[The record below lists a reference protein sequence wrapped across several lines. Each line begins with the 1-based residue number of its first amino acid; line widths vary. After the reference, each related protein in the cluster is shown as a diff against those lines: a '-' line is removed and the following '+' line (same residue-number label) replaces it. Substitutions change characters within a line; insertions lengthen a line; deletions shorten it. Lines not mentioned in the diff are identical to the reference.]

1 MIIRSLYA
9 RNFMKYEELSVAEF
23 PRSGVIGIVGDN
35 EAGKT
40 TILEAIT
47 LALFGRTLKADEQ
60 SYARLVYWKDSEME
74 VRLTFEVDEEVFRV
88 WRRYDR
94 GGGKEALLYRVVEE
108 REELIVQG
116 LGSVT
121 DRLRSLFP
129 IGFEICRQSFYLGQK
144 ELSHLYEKRVP
155 NSIEVVEK
163 MTGLD
168 QLKKAHNGV
177 CEKLPLLQDE
187 IINLEKQLSIQQVR
201 VESLDERLE
210 ERESLKVDL
219 ERQNERLE
227 EIRGECKTQDET
239 IKIQEKARLTLN
251 RLTSQFRDLRTS
263 FLGYEFQRRL
273 ALNSTQF
280 LGFYRGMQ
288 KKIEEIS
295 SEVRLLSSDVAD
307 REKRHS
313 LSNEVFK
320 DLKAI
325 LYLVKERIHQ
335 IDRNAISQLG
345 GENVPLYFSPETLR
359 DREKLCYH
367 QREDALRRQKANSR
381 SYRLSLVLLALIIVP
396 PLLLEGLEIYH
407 WFDEVKAQPLVFQ
420 AGLGLFLVPTILLLI
435 FYLITRSKYIKEYK
449 SIAEKQQMMMSVIQR
464 NLQEEEEERVLLSK
478 FEIEGIRS
486 LEDLVAVRSSMS
498 YEPLRV
504 LVDEVIELYQD
515 REALFTVGFKDA
527 VGFEENIRRD
537 IEILKDKRIIFD
549 QLHHLDDQY
558 ESLAEE
564 ISSWSF
570 VPKDAEIQE
579 SDNFSADLL
588 RSSSLILRLKELLRG
603 DYSHDEATLERDEK
617 HYSEL
622 VAELGEIGKANP
634 GLLPDI
640 FDEKRLT
647 WSWKTEKMVDL
658 DLGSFLEKSRGLND
672 EEDYI
677 AKLKT
682 SWFDRFQ
689 THKEAL
695 LQEEFRFQT
704 TEQRIHFMQEA
715 ISKIEQAANQR
726 EQLIGEISSITESLE
741 TKKKEKER
749 FSLLEQL
756 FRGTIDS
763 LQNRLCPNISR
774 FIGSILPIIT
784 DDRYSRVRVSP
795 ELEIEVYSPEKEGYL
810 DCTTLSGGTSD
821 QLLMCLRLAF
831 ASSLIQSTFHK
842 GYAQFLFLDEPMYAF
857 DSRRAVDFLEKIL
870 KFNPNFQQVFLIT
883 HNKTLFSHFDQ
894 TIEAT
899 LSAHTLSC

>member
-9 RNFMKYEELSVAEF
+9 RNFMKYEELSIAEF
-23 PRSGVIGIVGDN
+23 PRSGVIGIIGDN

-60 SYARLVYWKDSEME
+60 SFARLVYWKDSEME
-74 VRLTFEVDEEVFRV
+74 VRLTFEVDEEVYRI

-116 LGSVT
+116 LGPVT
-121 DRLRSLFP
+121 DRLGSLFP
-129 IGFEICRQSFYLGQK
+129 IAFDVCRQSFYLGQK
-144 ELSHLYEKRVP
+144 ELSHLYEKRIP

-168 QLKKAHNGV
+168 QLKKAHGSV
-177 CEKLPLLQDE
+177 CQKLPSLQE
-187 IINLEKQLSIQQVR
+187 ELMQLEKQLTIQQVR
-201 VESLDERLE
+201 VEGLDERLE
-210 ERESLKVDL
+210 EREGLKLDL
-219 ERQNERLE
+219 ERQQERLE

-239 IKIQEKARLTLN
+239 IKIQEKTRTTLN
-251 RLTSQFRDLRTS
+251 RLSSQFKDLRGS
-263 FLGYEFQRRL
+263 FLGNEFQRRL
-273 ALNSTQF
+273 ALNSSHF
-280 LGFYRGMQ
+280 LGYFRGMGS
-288 KKIEEIS
+288 KIKELS
-295 SEVRLLSSDVAD
+295 DEVRLLGSDIAD
-307 REKRHS
+307 REKRHA

-335 IDRNAISQLG
+335 IDRNALSQIG
-345 GENVPLYFSPETLR
+345 SENVPLYFSPETLR

-367 QREDALRRQKANSR
+367 QREDALRRQRTNSR

-396 PLLLEGLEIYH
+396 PLLLEGLEVYH
-407 WFDEVKAQPLVFQ
+407 WLEEVKAQPVVFQ
-420 AGLGLFLVPTILLLI
+420 AGLGLFLVPTILLLV
-435 FYLITRSKYIKEYK
+435 FYLVTRSKYIREYRN
-449 SIAEKQQMMMSVIQR
+449 IAEKQQMMMSVIQR
-464 NLQEEEEERVLLSK
+464 TLQEEGEERVLLSK
-478 FEIEGIRS
+478 FEIEGIGS
-486 LEDLVAVRSSMS
+486 LEDLVSVRSSMR
-498 YEPLRV
+498 YEPLKS
-504 LVDEVIELYQD
+504 LIDEVIELYQD
-515 REALFTVGFKDA
+515 RKALFTVGFNDA
-527 VGFEENIRRD
+527 VDFEENIRRD
-537 IEILKDKRIIFD
+537 VEILKDKRIILD
-549 QLHHLDDQY
+549 QLSHLEEQY
-558 ESLAEE
+558 KTLSEE
-564 ISSWSF
+564 ITSWSF
-570 VPKDAEIQE
+570 VPVDIESKDT
-579 SDNFSADLL
+579 DDFSAELL
-588 RSSSLILRLKELLRG
+588 RSSSLIMRLKELLRG
-603 DYSHDEATLERDEK
+603 DYSHEMTTFDQDVKE
-617 HYSEL
+617 YSEV
-622 VAELGEIGKANP
+622 VAELGGIAGSNP

-640 FDEKRLT
+640 FDEKRLK
-647 WSWKTEKMVDL
+647 WVWYPEKMVDL
-658 DLGSFLEKSRGLND
+658 DLGAFLEKSRSLND
-672 EEDYI
+672 EEEYI
-677 AKLKT
+677 GRLRT

-689 THKEAL
+689 AHKEAL
-695 LQEEFRFQT
+695 LQEEYRFQT

-715 ISKIEQAANQR
+715 ISKIDQAATQR
-726 EQLIGEISSITESLE
+726 EQLIDEISSLTEVLE
-741 TKKKEKER
+741 TKRKEKER

-756 FRGTIDS
+756 FKGTIDS

-774 FIGSILPIIT
+774 FIGSILPVIT

-883 HNKTLFSHFDQ
+883 HNRTLFSHFDQ

-899 LSAHTLSC
+899 LSGHTLSC